1 MFNLAVKPK
10 ELFPIPKMIES
21 TRRLTEN
28 QLFPEIPWFQLL
40 NCEDLLILCDSK
52 SEYHWGLDC

>member
-52 SEYHWGLDC
+52 SEYH